1 MEEKEEYAAVE
12 EESVKT
18 DLPAEAEVLEVEVVE
33 KEAATTQQSKR
44 DKVAPQPPARRQR
57 SAVATSIQPE
67 TYVSLGA
74 MVYLAVARNSRS
86 VAAVQTRLLEL
97 GFVEAGGEH
106 HGWFGPLTMA
116 ALRKFQEQAGLE
128 AEEPVSTA
136 VLEALFDG
144 TPAEV
149 LP

>member
-1 MEEKEEYAAVE
+1 MMEEKEEYAAVE

-18 DLPAEAEVLEVEVVE
+18 DPEAEVEDIEE
-33 KEAATTQQSKR
+33 KKPSKQPAKR
-44 DKVAPQPPARRQR
+44 EKPAPQPPAKRK
-57 SAVATSIQPE
+57 STAVATSIQPE

-74 MVYLAVARNSRS
+74 LVYLAVARNSRS

-106 HGWFGPLTMA
+106 RGWFGPLTMA

-128 AEEPVSTA
+128 GEEPVSAA